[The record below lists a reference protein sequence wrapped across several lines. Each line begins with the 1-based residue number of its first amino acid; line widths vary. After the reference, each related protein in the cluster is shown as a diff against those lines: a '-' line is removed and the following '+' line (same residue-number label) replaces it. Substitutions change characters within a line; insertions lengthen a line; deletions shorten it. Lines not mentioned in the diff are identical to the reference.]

1 MMKQAMKTGGIRRLL
16 ARGPGKRAAELTA
29 WFLGGYLLSAAG
41 TGEGCLSL
49 SLGLLCAGR
58 SGYGAL
64 AAAVGGAVGYW
75 NFWGPAA
82 IQGVFWLVF
91 GLAVNV
97 FLGDRS
103 ISDRQVLLLP
113 ACAAL
118 IVSASGVLFLL
129 RFRDRTAVPMYLLRV
144 ALAMGSTLVFRLW
157 LEGRGS
163 WAEALA
169 QGLLTFA
176 LAGVSV
182 GGIRLGYALAG
193 YIAAQG
199 PLVHGVLAGLG
210 LDLARPV
217 PIGMTGALC
226 LGFCLRMIPGKPK
239 WADALVPTLAYLPMA
254 ALGGYFQWSAVPG
267 LLLGGMV
274 RLAVP
279 GLKMQ
284 PKRRRG
290 ETAIAQLRLEQMA
303 AALGHME
310 QSLLLTAPP
319 APDRAALLD
328 RVQREACGLCPE
340 RRGCR
345 GRMEDLSPEL
355 LEQPGLTEE
364 DLPKGCRKRGR
375 LLAEMR
381 RGQELLRR
389 IKGDRRRLE
398 GCQNAVRDQY
408 AFLADFL
415 QDLSGEL
422 AMKKSRRPIRFRPE
436 VASASRS
443 HLEDNGDVCLW
454 FQGPGSEFYILLCDG
469 MGTGEG
475 AARESRDAAALLQQM
490 LTAGFPAEYA
500 LRSLN
505 SLAVLRDLGGCT
517 TVDLVRLQLD
527 TGRGTVYK
535 WGAAPSYLLKEGQL
549 RKIGTAGPPPGL
561 SGQDREMVD
570 RLSLGGGEV
579 LILLSDG
586 AGVDNLLRGG
596 WTAPMPPPGELAAA
610 IVEHGAQEGDDATVA
625 VVRLVPS
632 SDASA

>member
-1 MMKQAMKTGGIRRLL
+1 MIKHLTKTRGRLRPGRRT
-16 ARGPGKRAAELTA
+16 AELA
-29 WFLGGYLLSAAG
+29 CRFAGGYLLAAAG
-41 TGEGCLSL
+41 AGGSCLSV

-58 SGYGAL
+58 GGWGAL
-64 AAAVGGAVGYW
+64 ATALGGCAGYLG
-75 NFWGPAA
+75 FWGAGAA
-82 IQGVFWLVF
+82 QAIFWLVF

-97 FLGDRS
+97 FLGDRP

-129 RFRDRTAVPMYLLRV
+129 RFRDRTPVPIYLLRV
-144 ALAMGSTLVFRLW
+144 GLAFAAALVFRLW

-163 WAEALA
+163 WVEALA
-169 QGLLTFA
+169 QGLMTFA
-176 LAGVSV
+176 LARVSV
-182 GGIRLGYALAG
+182 LGIRLGYGLAG
-193 YIAAQG
+193 FIGAQG
-199 PLVHGVLAGLG
+199 PLASAVLAGLG
-210 LDLARPV
+210 LDLADPV
-217 PIGMTGALC
+217 PIGMTGVLC
-226 LGFCLRMIPGKPK
+226 LSFGLRMLPRRPR
-239 WADALVPTLAYLPMA
+239 WTDALGPALAYVPMA
-254 ALGGYFQWSAVPG
+254 ALGGYFQWNALPG

-274 RLAVP
+274 RVLVP
-279 GLKMQ
+279 GLGKLQ

-290 ETAIAQLRLEQMA
+290 EAAVAQLRLEQMA
-303 AALGHME
+303 AALGRME
-310 QSLLLTAPP
+310 QSLLLTAP
-319 APDRAALLD
+319 ATPDRGALLD

-375 LLAEMR
+375 LLSELR

-398 GCQNAVRDQY
+398 SCQNAVRDQY

-415 QDLSGEL
+415 RDLSGEL
-422 AMKKSRRPIRFRPE
+422 GMKKVRRPIRFRPE
-436 VASASRS
+436 VAAVSRS
-443 HLEDNGDVCLW
+443 HREENGDLCLW
-454 FQGPGSEFYILLCDG
+454 FPGPGSDYYILLCDG
-469 MGTGEG
+469 MGTGAG

-490 LTAGFPAEYA
+490 LSAGFPAEYA

-535 WGAAPSYLLKEGQL
+535 WGAAPSYLMKEGQL

-561 SGQDREMVD
+561 SQQGRETVD

-586 AGVDNLLRGG
+586 AGVDRLLHAG

-610 IVEHGAQEGDDATVA
+610 ILEHGAQEGDDATVA
-625 VVRLVPS
+625 VVRLLPS